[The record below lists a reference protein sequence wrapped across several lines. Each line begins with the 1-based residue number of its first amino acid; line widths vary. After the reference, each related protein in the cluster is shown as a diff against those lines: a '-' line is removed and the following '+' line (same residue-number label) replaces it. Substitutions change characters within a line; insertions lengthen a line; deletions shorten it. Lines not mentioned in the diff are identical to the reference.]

1 MSVLSPIPLVSFSD
15 IITHD
20 LPPIDWL
27 VTDLI
32 ANQDRVVVYGE
43 FGSLKSWL
51 LLDLALAIASGQPW
65 LGQFDIPQPKN
76 VLYVDEEMNEPTLR
90 RRVRQLGFGMTNL
103 SVELPFRAMSLCGV
117 TITSPSDVGELLA
130 QLQSS
135 GFDPDVVILETL
147 RRVMVGSE
155 LDAQDVAQFWRNLR
169 PLQQVG
175 KTVII
180 SHHMRKRSSKS
191 GNAVRDRASGST
203 DILGG
208 ADTAFAVTRKDTG
221 YVVLEPVKSR
231 NAEEP
236 QPFSASFLSG
246 EDDSRQWKFDSFQ
259 QTGGATQFQLQH
271 GRNLIVEFLKSKEPD
286 WTKPGDIQQALLGQG
301 IHKRTYERAWK
312 QLKDSGM
319 VERSGS
325 TWRLKPNESQAA

>member
-1 MSVLSPIPLVSFSD
+1 MHVLSPIPLVSFGD

-65 LGQFDIPQPKN
+65 LGQFIVPQPKK
-76 VLYVDEEMNEPTLR
+76 VLYVDEEMNERTLR
-90 RRVRQLGFGMTNL
+90 RRVKQLGFGMMNL
-103 SVELPFRAMSLCGV
+103 SAELPFCAMSLCGITV
-117 TITSPSDVGELLA
+117 TNPSDVEDLLA

-169 PLQQVG
+169 PLQQAG

-180 SHHMRKRSSKS
+180 SHHMRKRSSQS

-208 ADTAFAVTRKDTG
+208 ADTAFAVTRKDKG
-221 YVVLEPVKSR
+221 YVVLEPVKCR

-236 QPFSASFLSG
+236 EPFSAYLLNG

-259 QTGGATQFQLQH
+259 QAGGPTQFQLQH
-271 GRNLIVEFLKSKEPD
+271 ARNMIVECLKSKELD
-286 WTKPGDIQQALLGQG
+286 WTKPGDIQQSLLGQG

-312 QLKDSGM
+312 HLKESGM
-319 VERSGS
+319 VERSGKA
-325 TWRLKPNESQAA
+325 WRLKTDGSQAA